1 MKTLKEKQEERFN
14 NISYSPTPP
23 FPREIF
29 LEVNNT
35 CNHTC
40 FFCANEKMTRDKSFI
55 DDQLAKRV
63 MKESFEAGAK
73 DITFYATGEPLIFPL
88 LSEYIRFAK
97 QLGYEYVF
105 LTSNGALSTNSKMKN
120 IIDAGLDSIKFSV
133 NAGTRE
139 SYKQVHG
146 KDDFDKVINT
156 IKEWDQY
163 RKKSASKLKMF
174 VSFIPTQITKDE
186 YHLLLQA
193 IGDYIDQEVDQRE
206 CSNQGGNMLE
216 NNKYE
221 EINPEN
227 ILGTLKTH
235 QLTSVCPDPF
245 NRITISSEGYLT
257 ACVVDYQNALVTAD
271 LSKVSIA
278 DAWNNEEFQQL
289 RKKHLED
296 KLEGTLCYNCLK
308 NKNEPFTPLVEK
320 FFRPL
325 KDAKDMDKRYEK
337 KN

>member
-14 NISYSPTPP
+14 NISYSLTPP

-35 CNHTC
+35 CNHKC

-55 DDQLAKRV
+55 DDKLAKRI
-63 MKESFEAGAK
+63 MQESFEAGSR

-88 LSEYIRFAK
+88 LDEYIKFAK
-97 QLGYEYVF
+97 QIGYEYVF
-105 LTSNGALSTNSKMKN
+105 LTSNGALSTTSKMKD

-133 NAGTRE
+133 NAGTRK

-146 KDDFDKVINT
+146 KDDFDKVIDT
-156 IKEWDQY
+156 IIEWDKY
-163 RKKSASKLKMF
+163 RKASGAKLKMF

-186 YHLLLQA
+186 YHLLLEI
-193 IGDYIDQEVDQRE
+193 IGNYIDQEVDQRV

-227 ILGTLKTH
+227 ILGTLKIH
-235 QLTSVCPDPF
+235 QLTTICPDPF
-245 NRITISSEGYLT
+245 NRLTISSEGYLT

-271 LSKVSIA
+271 LSKVTIVE
-278 DAWNNEEFQQL
+278 AWNNEEFQKL

-296 KLEGTLCYNCLK
+296 NLEGTLCYNCLK
-308 NKNEPFTPLVEK
+308 NKNAQFEPLNKEIFK
-320 FFRPL
+320 PL
-325 KDAKDMDKRYEK
+325 KETKDMESIYEK
-337 KN
+337 KV